1 MLIQGG
7 KSETCSY
14 APGWTN
20 CFSPKMRRYH
30 LAHRHTVWS
39 QLAECPCAGTL
50 PLWEWFQLPAAHL
63 HAQLFNC
70 VWLFATPWTAATP
83 RASLSMG
90 LSRPFPLS
98 GDLLDPGMEPASP
111 ALADGLFT
119 IWAPG
124 KPSHQQSGLLS
135 SAGSVTFPQAD
146 LFLLQIQY
154 PYSIFVQYCNLE
166 VIHLCKVVA

>member
-1 MLIQGG
+1 MLIQGE

-39 QLAECPCAGTL
+39 QLAECPCAWTL

-70 VWLFATPWTAATP
+70 VWLCNPIDCSNPQGFSVHGIIQTISSSRGSSWP
-83 RASLSMG
+83 RDRTCVSCVGRWILYHLST
-90 LSRPFPLS
+90 R
-98 GDLLDPGMEPASP
+98 EAQSP
-111 ALADGLFT
+111 AE
-119 IWAPG
+119 WAPFLCWFCNFPPG
-124 KPSHQQSGLLS
+124 WPFLT
-135 SAGSVTFPQAD
+135 ANSV
-146 LFLLQIQY
+146 
-154 PYSIFVQYCNLE
+154 SIFHICAVW
-166 VIHLCKVVA
+166 